1 MSTIRGY
8 NQQNI
13 SADTGE
19 VVVIAAPLISGFPPA
34 PGTSEQLLHAKVR
47 QKTNTPGD
55 ATFLCTVRWH
65 DGNVVQ
71 EFNTALAA
79 FDGNYSELPI
89 ADGGAWVDDSRDVT
103 IQVTPIA
110 GTTGSVDTLLIFK
123 EL

>member
-8 NQQNI
+8 DQQNI

-19 VVVIAAPLISGFPPA
+19 VVVIAAPLDGGFPPP
-34 PGTSEQLLHAKVR
+34 PGTSENLLLAKIR
-47 QKTNTPGD
+47 LRTNTDGD
-55 ATFLCTVRWH
+55 ATFLATVRWH

-79 FDGNYSELPI
+79 TPGNYSELPI
-89 ADGGAWVDDSRDVT
+89 TDSGAWLDNSRDLT
-103 IQVTPIA
+103 IQVQPIA
-110 GTTGSVDTLLIFK
+110 GTTGSVDVVLIYK